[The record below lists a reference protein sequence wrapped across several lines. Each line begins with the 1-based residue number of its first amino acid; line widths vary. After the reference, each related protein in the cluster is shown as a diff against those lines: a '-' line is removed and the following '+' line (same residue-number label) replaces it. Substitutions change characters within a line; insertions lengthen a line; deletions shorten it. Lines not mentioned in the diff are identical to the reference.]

1 MKTIIRIKNFLAV
14 SALSLAL
21 LFTVNYSLYSQQQYD
36 KEVDDDEDLFD
47 ASTDY
52 KSMYDDLSNDGEWIQ
67 LTKAELT
74 EQTSDEDGTGSG
86 YSSNNEADNFTI
98 IFVWQPRG
106 YHSGWT
112 PYSNGRW
119 IYTDYNWYWHSYYKW
134 GWAPYHYGR
143 WVYSAYY
150 GWIWIPGRHWAPSWV
165 DWCYSDYYVGWYPR
179 YPRFHRTF
187 SYQRYYERHHTHWVF
202 VERHKMLDPKINS
215 NLIVSSELNK
225 DLISKSSMTTQTN
238 KYLNGKIVSSGPPV
252 QDIEKTMGKK
262 IDVKHINYAESK
274 EDAKIVKS
282 DLYAYKPDEKSGSKN
297 TGNKQTTNV
306 KDENK
311 NKDANISKNGNKE
324 KTNDLTTESK
334 QKNTKSG
341 NVETGTKTIK
351 KKEVTKTKQEN
362 TNRTG
367 QQNTKVTKSG
377 NNTGVSKE
385 NSGTKTNKKTEVN
398 KKSDTGSR
406 EKNVLKENTQK
417 NTAPKNTEKKF
428 SGGKTDSGNKN
439 INTGKKNTE
448 NKSGKNTNNG
458 NTGNKKLR

>member
-21 LFTVNYSLYSQQQYD
+21 LFTVNSSLYSQQQYD

-52 KSMYDDLSNDGEWIQ
+52 KSMYDDLSSDGEWIQ

-86 YSSNNEADNFTI
+86 YSSNTEADNFTI
-98 IFVWQPRG
+98 VFVWQPRG

-165 DWCYSDYYVGWYPR
+165 DWCYSDYHVGWYPR

-187 SYQRYYERHHTHWVF
+187 SYHRYYERHYTHWVF

-238 KYLNGKIVSSGPPV
+238 KYLNGKIVSAGPPV

-262 IDVKHINYAESK
+262 IDVKHINYTESK
-274 EDAKIVKS
+274 EDSKVVKS
-282 DLYAYKPDEKSGSKN
+282 GIYAYKPDDKSDSKN
-297 TGNKQTTNV
+297 TGNKQITNV

-311 NKDANISKNGNKE
+311 NKDANITGNGNKE
-324 KTNDLTTESK
+324 KTKDLTSESK
-334 QKNTKSG
+334 LKNTKSG
-341 NVETGTKTIK
+341 NIETGTKTVK

-377 NNTGVSKE
+377 NNSGVSKE
-385 NSGTKTNKKTEVN
+385 NSGTKTSKKTGLN

-406 EKNVLKENTQK
+406 EKNVSKENTQK

-428 SGGKTDSGNKN
+428 SGSKNDSGNKN
-439 INTGKKNTE
+439 INTGKRNTE

-458 NTGNKKLR
+458 NSGNKKLR

>member
-21 LFTVNYSLYSQQQYD
+21 LFTVNSSLYSQQQYD

-52 KSMYDDLSNDGEWIQ
+52 KSMYDDLSSDGEWIQ

-86 YSSNNEADNFTI
+86 YSSNTEADNFTI
-98 IFVWQPRG
+98 VFVWQPRG

-165 DWCYSDYYVGWYPR
+165 DWCYSDYHVGWYPR

-187 SYQRYYERHHTHWVF
+187 SYHRYYERHYTHWVF

-238 KYLNGKIVSSGPPV
+238 KYLNGKIVSAGPPV

-262 IDVKHINYAESK
+262 IDVKHINYTESK
-274 EDAKIVKS
+274 EDSKVVKS
-282 DLYAYKPDEKSGSKN
+282 GIYAYKPDDKSDSKN
-297 TGNKQTTNV
+297 TGNKQITNV

-311 NKDANISKNGNKE
+311 NKDANITGNGNKE
-324 KTNDLTTESK
+324 KTKDLTSESK

-341 NVETGTKTIK
+341 NIETGTKTVK

-377 NNTGVSKE
+377 NNSGVSKE
-385 NSGTKTNKKTEVN
+385 NSGTKTSKKTGLN

-406 EKNVLKENTQK
+406 EKNVSKENTQK

-428 SGGKTDSGNKN
+428 SGSKNDSGNKN
-439 INTGKKNTE
+439 INTGKRNTE

-458 NTGNKKLR
+458 NSGNKKLR